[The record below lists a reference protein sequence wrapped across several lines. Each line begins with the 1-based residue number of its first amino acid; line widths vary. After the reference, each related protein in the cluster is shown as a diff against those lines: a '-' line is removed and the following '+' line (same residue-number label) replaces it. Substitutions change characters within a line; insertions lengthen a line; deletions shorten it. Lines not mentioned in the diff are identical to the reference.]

1 MSNTRNL
8 AATLERGAPIEPI
21 PLPLARADWARV
33 REIYGRR
40 PCGTAPLLTAPN
52 ANAKISKTTLPA
64 YSCALYAGRRHG
76 YNVCPNAGQCESV
89 CLGFHAGRN
98 VFRDVRNA
106 QAMRT
111 YFLAEHPRA
120 FYTIIADELRRAVR
134 KRRRDTGKRG
144 ARVACRLNSYSD
156 IAHETV
162 APFLF
167 EEFGADCV
175 QFYDYTKRDPRVR
188 KPPANY
194 HLTYSADERTTTAEV
209 RDHLANGRNVA
220 VVGRRRKGEPLPV
233 SIYPIIDGDLSDARW
248 NDPRGV
254 IVHLSLKGHKVDRT
268 SPFLRDDLLGLG
280 NAVTVLEISPRRAS

>member
-1 MSNTRNL
+1 MSNNRNL
-8 AATLERGAPIEPI
+8 AATLERGATIEPI
-21 PLPLARADWARV
+21 PLALARADWARV
-33 REIYGRR
+33 REVYGRR
-40 PCGTAPLLTAPN
+40 PYGTAPLLTAPD
-52 ANAKISKTTLPA
+52 ANAKIAKTTLPA

-76 YNVCPNAGQCESV
+76 YNVCPNAGQCENV

-98 VFRDVRNA
+98 VFQDVRSA

-111 YFLAEHPRA
+111 YFLAEHPRS
-120 FYTIIADELRRAVR
+120 FYTIVADELRRAVR

-144 ARVACRLNSYSD
+144 ARIACRLNAYSD

-167 EEFGADCV
+167 EKFAKTV

-194 HLTYSADERTTTAEV
+194 HLTWSADERTTTAQV

-220 VVGRRRKGEPLPV
+220 VVGTRRKGEPLPV
-233 SIYPIIDGDLSDARW
+233 SIYPIIDGDKSDARW
-248 NDPRGV
+248 TDPRGT
-254 IVHLSLKGHKVDRT
+254 IVHLSLKGQSVDRT
-268 SPFLRDDLLGLG
+268 TPFLRDDLLGLD